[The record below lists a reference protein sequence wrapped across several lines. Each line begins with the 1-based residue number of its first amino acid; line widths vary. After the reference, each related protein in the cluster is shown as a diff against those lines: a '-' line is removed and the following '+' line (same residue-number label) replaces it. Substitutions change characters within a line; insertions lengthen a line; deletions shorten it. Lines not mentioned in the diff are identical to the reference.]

1 MRIFNITMIE
11 TIKLNTKCNPID
23 GSGLNYLCCHLAV
36 IATNIKHS
44 IELERFQKNRLIV
57 VMFDENDQLK
67 KYGKAFRNKHRKRK

>member
-11 TIKLNTKCNPID
+11 TIKLTTKCNPID

-44 IELERFQKNRLIV
+44 IELERFQKI
-57 VMFDENDQLK
+57 D
-67 KYGKAFRNKHRKRK
+67 